1 MKEVFPITDTSIQ
14 LDQKDEISSGRSRIV
29 YLHPFDDSKIIKI
42 NRNDG
47 LQIDYNAKEYE
58 AYEALSPKARA
69 LFVKCYG
76 YVDTNLGK
84 GLMFER
90 IKHYNS
96 DQTRIYTIQQ
106 LIEQKSPLINDE
118 LAVKVKDFLD
128 VLTDEKIIT
137 HAMQLGNI
145 LVQCLPNNQVR
156 VLGADCKIINNKE
169 FIPVSSIFPFLIK
182 CKLRRRAKRCLE
194 PLLAALA
201 NK

>member
-1 MKEVFPITDTSIQ
+1 MPTSDTLIQ
-14 LDQKDEISSGRSRIV
+14 LSSKDEISRGRSRII
-29 YLHPFDDSKIIKI
+29 YLHPHDDSKIIKI

-47 LQIDYNAKEYE
+47 LHIDYNAEEYE
-58 AYEALSPKARA
+58 AYNALSPKARA

-76 YVDTNLGK
+76 YADTNFGK

-106 LIEQKSPLINDE
+106 LMEQKSPLINDE
-118 LAVKVKDFLD
+118 LAAKVKDFLD
-128 VLTDEKIIT
+128 VLTGEKIIT
-137 HAMQLGNI
+137 HAMQLGNM
-145 LVQCLPNNQVR
+145 LVQILPNNQVR

-169 FIPVSSIFPFLIK
+169 FIPVSSIFPFLMK
-182 CKLRRRAKRCLE
+182 LKLRRRAKRCLE

-201 NK
+201 HK

>member
-1 MKEVFPITDTSIQ
+1 MREDMPTSDTLIQ
-14 LDQKDEISSGRSRIV
+14 LDPKDEISSGWSRIV
-29 YLHPFDDSKIIKI
+29 YLHPLDDSKIIKI

-47 LQIDYNAKEYE
+47 LQIDYNAKEYK
-58 AYEALSPKARA
+58 AYKALSPKARA

-96 DQTRIYTIQQ
+96 EQTKIYTIQQ
-106 LIEQKSPLINDE
+106 LIDQKSPLINDE
-118 LAVKVKDFLD
+118 LVAKVKDFLD
-128 VLTDEKIIT
+128 VLTGEKIIT

-145 LVQCLPNNQVR
+145 LVQLLPNNQIKVI
-156 VLGADCKIINNKE
+156 GADCKIINNKE
-169 FIPVSSIFPFLIK
+169 FIPVSSIFPFLMK
-182 CKLRRRAKRCLE
+182 CKLRRRAKRCLA
-194 PLLAALA
+194 PLLSALA

>member
-1 MKEVFPITDTSIQ
+1 MHISDTLIQ
-14 LDQKDEISSGRSRIV
+14 LSSADEVGFGRSRIV
-29 YLHPFDDSKIIKI
+29 YINPSDNNKIIKI

-47 LQIDYNAKEYE
+47 LHTDYNAKEYE
-58 AYEALSPKARA
+58 AYEALSPKART
-69 LFVKCYG
+69 LFAKCYG
-76 YVDTNLGK
+76 YVDTNFGK

-90 IKHYNS
+90 MKHYNS
-96 DQTRIYTIQQ
+96 DQIYNVRQ

-118 LAVKVKDFLD
+118 LVAKVKDFLD

-201 NK
+201 HK